1 MGFASMTICDGADSS
16 AELIGWRP
24 SLSAVETPATG
35 DITEKEK
42 PWEAYPKFTVYK
54 KNGNP
59 CRKCRHNASG
69 CDTCLSPL
77 EFKVRH
83 TLKEKLWLQDPENH
97 GKSLPKAKGLGQA
110 VRFAKL
116 ADNEGT
122 LKPDVAKMF
131 QEACDEV
138 RKALDADGLKDW
150 NVKRS
155 EMNKMMK

>member
-1 MGFASMTICDGADSS
+1 MGFTSLTICDGADSS
-16 AELIGWRP
+16 AELNGWP
-24 SLSAVETPATG
+24 PPISAVETPATG
-35 DITEKEK
+35 DVTEKEK
-42 PWEAYPKFTVYK
+42 PWKAYPKFTVY
-54 KNGNP
+54 NENANP
-59 CRKCRHNASG
+59 CGTCRHNASG
-69 CDTCLSPL
+69 CRACLSPL

-97 GKSLPKAKGLGQA
+97 GRRLPTAKGLGQT
-110 VRFAKL
+110 VRFSKL

-150 NVKRS
+150 NV
-155 EMNKMMK
+155 